1 MPGAILNGILSIFTG
16 KFYDK
21 YGLKPLVYT
30 GFILLILATLPLC
43 FLQYD
48 SSYMFLVIIYALRL
62 VAISLLMMPINTTG
76 INVLDNKDI
85 SRNSYYEF
93 CTRHGWIPGD
103 WTNGNDDEYW
113 C

>member
-62 VAISLLMMPINTTG
+62 VANLFTMMPLNTR
-76 INVLDNKDI
+76 D
-85 SRNSYYEF
+85 
-93 CTRHGWIPGD
+93 
-103 WTNGNDDEYW
+103 
-113 C
+113 

>member
-1 MPGAILNGILSIFTG
+1 MILMMTNVGPALLIPLYVQNSLGLSAFLSGMVIMPGAILNGILSIFTG

-62 VAISLLMMPINTTG
+62 VAISLLMMPINTR
-76 INVLDNKDI
+76 D
-85 SRNSYYEF
+85 
-93 CTRHGWIPGD
+93 
-103 WTNGNDDEYW
+103 
-113 C
+113 